1 MLKSKLQLYW
11 NILQSLELYI
21 LLETYLFLWET
32 NNQRILKIINH
43 NIFLHKLK
51 DKIVDNLIS
60 VSFVEFGSGR
70 QIFSFGYICISLVTG
85 ADAAP
90 GGVIEQVGFTGWV
103 VGFSVQSVSWP
114 CWPLSGPI
122 ENPSGCKDLLS
133 ALFSLAK
140 TLPKH
145 ATPLPHTQNTSP
157 NEGLTEQLGVSS
169 HFYLFSSSFAFGCVP
184 DPSVIWIPATIGWRL
199 AVALSG
205 PSCCQAP
212 RRICCGCDSSTAGLE
227 SVFSLSQIGGMF
239 TDFHTR
245 PVGPAIHLSRQWNER
260 CRPTHFLQ
268 NVPPI
273 WTFVVQSLFHVQQSF
288 LEFLKCQYDIFL

>member
-90 GGVIEQVGFTGWV
+90 GGVIEQVV
-103 VGFSVQSVSWP
+103 
-114 CWPLSGPI
+114 L
-122 ENPSGCKDLLS
+122 
-133 ALFSLAK
+133 
-140 TLPKH
+140 
-145 ATPLPHTQNTSP
+145 
-157 NEGLTEQLGVSS
+157 
-169 HFYLFSSSFAFGCVP
+169 
-184 DPSVIWIPATIGWRL
+184 
-199 AVALSG
+199 
-205 PSCCQAP
+205 
-212 RRICCGCDSSTAGLE
+212 
-227 SVFSLSQIGGMF
+227 
-239 TDFHTR
+239 
-245 PVGPAIHLSRQWNER
+245 PVGSLGSACRVSPGPADLY
-260 CRPTHFLQ
+260 PGL
-268 NVPPI
+268 
-273 WTFVVQSLFHVQQSF
+273 
-288 LEFLKCQYDIFL
+288 